1 MKQKNNCSKRN
12 SGSCNNNNNNNN
24 NNNSKTIS
32 SWSTEDLCAFCL
44 DHIHDPVQLPCCMH
58 QFCRSCLR
66 LYREARSWQAKR
78 CPLCRRSLEAFQT
91 LDPNEAHLKGLL
103 LSWRLTFVL
112 LLGLMLFSLGPF
124 FLLLIYW

>member
-1 MKQKNNCSKRN
+1 MKQKNNCSECN
-12 SGSCNNNNNNNN
+12 CGSCNNNNNNHN
-24 NNNSKTIS
+24 TS
-32 SWSTEDLCAFCL
+32 SSCCSSSAWSMEDLCAFCL
-44 DHIHDPVQLPCCMH
+44 DHIHDPVQLPCCKH
-58 QFCRSCLR
+58 QFCRSCLL

-91 LDPNEAHLKGLL
+91 LDPNETYLKG
-103 LSWRLTFVL
+103 SWRLTFVL

>member
-1 MKQKNNCSKRN
+1 MKQKNNCSKCN
-12 SGSCNNNNNNNN
+12 SASCNN
-24 NNNSKTIS
+24 STIS

-91 LDPNEAHLKGLL
+91 LDPNEAHLKRLH
-103 LSWRLTFVL
+103 SWRLTFVL